1 MRIAQKRE
9 VLECIESLHQAHEEI
24 RQALHKKDGDL
35 AQRML
40 GECQEFAVNLGESIE
55 QLEGEGHV
63 TVSHIEGYCE
73 TLFHVYE
80 EIGQGGSNGDKICK
94 TLRKQLIK
102 VENSAKH
109 DIAVRK
115 EIVFFPYKA
124 SMWDSLESV
133 YLAAK
138 EDPDCDVFCVPIPY
152 YDRDKDGSLG
162 QMHYEGADYPD
173 YVEVTD
179 WQSYNLEE
187 RKPDAAYIHNPYDEW
202 NHVTSVHPRY
212 YSKNLKQ
219 YVEIL
224 VYIPYYSTAGRM
236 MEDQSLCSAYIYAD
250 YIVIQSPKMR
260 EFFDEIIPDDKF
272 LPFGSPKF
280 DSVIR
285 KCQNPPEPPE
295 EWRKYMDGKKVYF
308 YNTSISGMLGDTD
321 KFLKKMKY
329 VFDTFKG
336 RKDAC
341 LLWRPHP
348 LLEST
353 FDSMRASYKPQFDEL
368 KKEFVE
374 QNIGILDETPDIES
388 TIALSDAYIGD
399 SGTSVTSLFG
409 VVGKPIFLLNN
420 GIHSEPE
427 EDDWRGAIILGGVS
441 GGFYFNQN
449 RWAITQGN
457 KLYHSPNNDFHYSY
471 YYDLSSYAYG
481 SYYSRAVEK
490 DGKVYVCPLNAQE
503 ILIMADR
510 KIIKC
515 IPLKKMGKK
524 LGSFGGAGIFEDYIM
539 LWPNNYPYIV
549 RYDTASENI
558 DYIDVHRDIHQA
570 EVNGEKRWG
579 ARGIVNRRLLL
590 TSPVNDTVVS
600 IDLDDITAPAQI
612 LHSGAALPGGCMG
625 MTRYPDPN
633 PENAEW
639 WILPYEGN
647 VITKWNMNTGEV
659 QEYSN
664 LPEGFKCT
672 HKKTGYE
679 CMEHPFGNMIF
690 EGDYIYISPLW
701 GNMFIRMERSTGKM
715 EEWVPP
721 FPLPEEVKSGYFNDG
736 TRGNFIRCLDEEGQ
750 PLNCFYFSYYDRKL
764 YELELNKGTC
774 REIPIVYNREE
785 LEAHEPGFCEW
796 SEWFPYA
803 ANENA
808 FKSLGDFLDGKM
820 AGAAFDKE
828 RQLKAFEIVT
838 ANHDG
843 TCGKNIHR
851 FVADKLSAGGK

>member
-24 RQALHKKDGDL
+24 RQAIYKNDVNSV
-35 AQRML
+35 QTML
-40 GECQEFAVNLGESIE
+40 GECQEFAVSLGESIE

-63 TVSHIEGYCE
+63 TVSHLEKYCE

-102 VENSAKH
+102 AENSAKH
-109 DIAVRK
+109 DIHVRK

-138 EDPDCDVFCVPIPY
+138 DDPDCDVYCVPIPY
-152 YDRDKDGSLG
+152 YEKNPDGTLG

-212 YSKNLKQ
+212 YSKYLKQ

-224 VYIPYYSTAGRM
+224 VYIPYFATAGAM
-236 MEDQSLCSAYIYAD
+236 GEAQDLLPAYIYVD
-250 YIVIQSPKMR
+250 YIVIQSPKMKV
-260 EFFDEIIPDDKF
+260 FFDEIIPDGKF

-295 EWRKYMDGKKVYF
+295 EWKERMAGKKVYF
-308 YNTSISGMLGDTD
+308 YNTSINGMLGNTD
-321 KFLKKMKY
+321 KFLMKMRY
-329 VFDTFKG
+329 VFDTFQG
-336 RKDAC
+336 REDAC

-353 FDSMRASYKPQFDEL
+353 FASMRASRKSQFDAL

-374 QNIGILDETPDIES
+374 HNIGILDETPNIEN
-388 TIALSDAYIGD
+388 TIALSDAYVGD

-409 VVGKPIFLLNN
+409 VVGKPMFILNN

-427 EDDWRGAIILGGVS
+427 EDDWRGAIIAGVAGG
-441 GGFYFNQN
+441 YNQN
-449 RWAITQGN
+449 RWVITQGN
-457 KLYHSPNNDFHYSY
+457 KLYHSPNKDFRYSY
-471 YYDLSSYAYG
+471 YCDLSPYAYG
-481 SYYSRAVEK
+481 GYYSKAIEK
-490 DGKVYVCPLNAQE
+490 NGKVYVCPANSQE
-503 ILIMADR
+503 ILIVADR
-510 KIIKC
+510 KIIKR
-515 IPLKKMGKK
+515 IPLEK
-524 LGSFGGAGIFEDYIM
+524 LGKTIGSFSGAVLFEDYIF

-549 RYDTASENI
+549 KYDTISGDI
-558 DYIDVHRDIHQA
+558 DYIDIHRDIHQA

-579 ARGIVNRRLLL
+579 AREIVNRRLLL
-590 TSPVNDTVVS
+590 ASPVNDTVVS
-600 IDLDDITAPAQI
+600 IDIDDNEAPAQI
-612 LHSGAALPGGCMG
+612 LHIGAALTGGCMV
-625 MTRYPDPN
+625 MSRSSDPD
-633 PENAEW
+633 PENAEL

-659 QEYSN
+659 KEYSG
-664 LPEGFKCT
+664 LPEGFTCINRI
-672 HKKTGYE
+672 HGYE
-679 CMEHPFGNMIF
+679 CMERPFSNIAY
-690 EGDYIYISPLW
+690 EGDYMYLSPRW
-701 GNMFIRMERSTGKM
+701 GNMFIRMERSSGRM
-715 EEWVPP
+715 EEWIPP
-721 FPLPEEVKSGYFNDG
+721 FPLPEEAKNGYYNDG
-736 TRGNFIRCLDEEGQ
+736 TRGNFTRFLDEEGR
-750 PLNCFYFSYYDRKL
+750 LLHYNYFSWYDRKL
-764 YELELNKGTC
+764 YEIELSTGTY
-774 REIPIVYNREE
+774 RELPIVYDRAE

-803 ANENA
+803 ADENA
-808 FKSLGDFLDGKM
+808 FKSLRDFLDGTM
-820 AGAAFDKE
+820 IGASFDKE
-828 RQLKAFEIVT
+828 RQLKAFEAVT

-843 TCGKNIHR
+843 TCGENIHR
-851 FVADKLSAGGK
+851 FVADKLAAGGTKR